1 LESYLVAETFLLVKT
16 IPSDTPSA
24 LVLLVS
30 TCALSSIGHAPSPPQ
45 ILLRSAVLS
54 RLRAHLASFTISI
67 RTFIIYAI
75 TINITSN
82 STATATISTALLR
95 ISRSNQEH
103 FGNAVSKLVK
113 DVGRRAILAF
123 LGDLVVIYAERNR
136 KYAYSIDLYLIT
148 LALSDQHAVF
158 SALIHLQR

>member
-1 LESYLVAETFLLVKT
+1 MLVKT

-24 LVLLVS
+24 LVLLVP

-54 RLRAHLASFTISI
+54 RLRAYLASFTISI
-67 RTFIIYAI
+67 RTFTIYAI
-75 TINITSN
+75 TVIIISNIT
-82 STATATISTALLR
+82 TTATISTAFLR
-95 ISRSNQEH
+95 ISRSNEEH
-103 FGNAVSKLVK
+103 FGNAVSKLVQ
-113 DVGRRAILAF
+113 DIGRRAILAL
-123 LGDLVVIYAERNR
+123 LGDLVVVYAERNR

-158 SALIHLQR
+158 SALIYLQR